1 MTNAVA
7 EARTHVTLTPIEIG
21 PGLWLLVPGAN
32 LDDEAAEELRSAC
45 IEALDRGA
53 LTLVVDL
60 STVRQISL
68 EALDVLA
75 SASSSL
81 LARGGRLSLAGG
93 DEAIHSFAP
102 APEEAAALRELIQ
115 TLDEALVADPAASG
129 GHHAA

>member
-1 MTNAVA
+1 MTNATA

-21 PGLWLLVPGAN
+21 PGLWVLVLGAN
-32 LDDEAAEELRSAC
+32 LDDEAAGELRSAC
-45 IEALDRGA
+45 IDALNRGA

-60 STVRQISL
+60 SAVRQISL

-81 LARGGRLSLAGG
+81 LARGGRLQLVGG

-102 APEEAAALRELIQ
+102 APEDAAALRELIR
-115 TLDEALVADPAASG
+115 TLDVALAAEGPESG
-129 GHHAA
+129 GHRAA